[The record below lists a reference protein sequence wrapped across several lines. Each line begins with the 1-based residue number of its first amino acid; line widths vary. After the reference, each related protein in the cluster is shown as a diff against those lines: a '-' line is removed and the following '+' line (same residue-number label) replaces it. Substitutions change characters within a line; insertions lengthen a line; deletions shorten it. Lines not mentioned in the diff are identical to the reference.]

1 MNSGFEII
9 EFSWQGMTLQE
20 PMALL
25 TNWMIAAFS
34 FYAYAQLKKGV
45 SLFQDLWKSFYMVL
59 GIGMIFGGLGHLFF
73 QYFSFYGKFPSWTLG
88 VLAGILASFAMIETV
103 DKEASKKLLQRIVLI
118 KSVILLSLS
127 FVTLKFLF
135 VALDTSVTY
144 LLFCGFLAYRQSKKE
159 WRGISYFYY
168 GVLALLPSA
177 FIFGLKFNMHKW
189 LNKDDLSHIFILA
202 CVMLFFVGVKS
213 TQKLMP
219 NRLR

>member
-1 MNSGFEII
+1 MD
-9 EFSWQGMTLQE
+9 FSW
-20 PMALL
+20 
-25 TNWMIAAFS
+25 
-34 FYAYAQLKKGV
+34 
-45 SLFQDLWKSFYMVL
+45 
-59 GIGMIFGGLGHLFF
+59 
-73 QYFSFYGKFPSWTLG
+73 YGKVPSWTLG
-88 VLAGILASFAMIETV
+88 VLAAIFASFAMIETV
-103 DKEASKKLLQRIVLI
+103 NNESAQKLLQRVVLI

-144 LLFCGFLAYRQSKKE
+144 LFFCGYLAYRQSKKE
-159 WRGISYFYY
+159 WRGINYFYY

-177 FIFGLKFNMHKW
+177 FIFGLKFNLHKW

-202 CVMLFFVGVKS
+202 CVMLFFEGVKS